1 MECWVGVVCVC
12 HCRHKI
18 LIEQTTL
25 ATLARAISS
34 NGALASQWHCCKN
47 TEKTLFADAQLVTA
61 LDCRICR
68 GKKRTER
75 LCALLPPFH
84 VLALLG
90 TQSSGKER
98 SCASLLPCWR
108 LLGDVAARST
118 FARDQSIKDS
128 AHGSRMSFTPAF
140 DCHHICR
147 LHAVMNG
154 LTIADMHSSTQEL
167 NELKRLVEEALSE
180 KTALMT
186 AKRNEQEREN
196 ETAIL
201 HARRARL
208 DAEILASEE
217 AVQRARDERRRL
229 EEKVEVSEPSSSCS
243 FP

>member
-1 MECWVGVVCVC
+1 
-12 HCRHKI
+12 
-18 LIEQTTL
+18 
-25 ATLARAISS
+25 
-34 NGALASQWHCCKN
+34 
-47 TEKTLFADAQLVTA
+47 
-61 LDCRICR
+61 
-68 GKKRTER
+68 
-75 LCALLPPFH
+75 
-84 VLALLG
+84 
-90 TQSSGKER
+90 
-98 SCASLLPCWR
+98 
-108 LLGDVAARST
+108 
-118 FARDQSIKDS
+118 
-128 AHGSRMSFTPAF
+128 
-140 DCHHICR
+140 
-147 LHAVMNG
+147 MNG

-180 KTALMT
+180 KTALKT